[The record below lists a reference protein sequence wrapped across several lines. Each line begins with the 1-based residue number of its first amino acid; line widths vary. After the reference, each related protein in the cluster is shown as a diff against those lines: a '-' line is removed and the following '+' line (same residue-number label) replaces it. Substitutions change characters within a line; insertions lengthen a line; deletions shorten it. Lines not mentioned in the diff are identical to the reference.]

1 MTLSRIMPD
10 HVQPNAR
17 SSGAVT
23 PPVSRF
29 QWLRRWL
36 LVLACGLLGVNV
48 IMGDR
53 VSIYSPQVHQ
63 QTALDHERLE
73 HEIRQLK
80 LDNRRKRD
88 EARRLREDP
97 AAIEALAR
105 RELGLIRRGEI
116 VFLLADE
123 PGVRRPLSR

>member
-1 MTLSRIMPD
+1 MPD
-10 HVQPNAR
+10 HAQPNAR

-23 PPVSRF
+23 PPDSRF

-36 LVLACGLLGVNV
+36 LMLACGLLGVNV

-53 VSIYSPQVHQ
+53 VSIYSPQQYQ
-63 QTALDHERLE
+63 QTARDHERLE
-73 HEIRQLK
+73 HEIRQLQ
-80 LDNRRKRD
+80 LDNRRMRD

-97 AAIEALAR
+97 DAIEALAR
-105 RELGLIRRGEI
+105 SELGLIRRGEI

-123 PGVRRPLSR
+123 PGRRRPPAR